1 MLFNVAEDVVDETIS
16 DAAWDEAL
24 RRGCLDGVYTSLG
37 DYPDEDLAAIVET
50 NVLGV
55 MRCCKEVRGRCAVRC
70 VALCVRCL
78 RACCV

>member
-1 MLFNVAEDVVDETIS
+1 MHTKHTTHVK
-16 DAAWDEAL
+16 
-24 RRGCLDGVYTSLG
+24 RRINNAGTNAYKYGPLLDSS
-37 DYPDEDLAAIVET
+37 DEDLAAIVET